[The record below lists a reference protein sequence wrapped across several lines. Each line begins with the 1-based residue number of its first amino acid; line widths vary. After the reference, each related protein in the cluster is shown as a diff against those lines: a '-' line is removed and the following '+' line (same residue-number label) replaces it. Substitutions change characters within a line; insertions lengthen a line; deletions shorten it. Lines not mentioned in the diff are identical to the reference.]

1 MQTIQ
6 DGVLDVDGMA
16 DLLGMTPKSLY
27 TRRSRS
33 PKSLPPAVRIG
44 RRLVWRRETVE
55 AWLADLERKQNKR

>member
-1 MQTIQ
+1 MQTIR